1 MAAAPSSTNPIEP
14 QGLRREEALER
25 LAQHGPNELP
35 AAHQRSLQRRLLDLL
50 RQPMFAL
57 LVAATLLYLLL
68 GDLTEGLTLA
78 VFVLAVLVLTFWQEG
93 RAEQA
98 IDALQQL
105 TQPQARV
112 LRDGRVQTLPAREVV
127 PGDLLLVAEGDRIAA
142 DAQLVQ
148 AQNLQ
153 VDESLMTGESVPVD
167 KQAAKDPG
175 SDPNT
180 HDVHETDDSTLLL
193 AGTHVVRGQG
203 LARVSATGVASQI
216 GRIGSALGQD
226 LQAPTPLQQQTARL
240 VRTIASVVL
249 VLAATVVLMLGLQNG
264 QWLPA
269 LLSGIALAMAFLPEE
284 YSVVLTLF
292 PALGARRL
300 TASGVLTRRISA
312 IETLG
317 ATTVLCTDKTGTLT
331 ENRMTVTALAA
342 GSAHS
347 PVIVHGAAAMLPVL
361 DDRFH
366 PLIEHAI
373 LASAPEPFD
382 PMETAFHTLGRAQLQ
397 GTDRLHGER
406 DDWQLVQAYALS
418 PQLKAMSQVWRP
430 HEGDNHIV
438 STKGAPEAV
447 MDLCHL
453 PAAERAQWSAVVEQ
467 LAAQGLRVLAVA
479 RGRFR
484 GTDWPDTAHDFDFE
498 WLGLLGLSDPL
509 RADIAQAVAQCRSAG
524 IRVLMITG
532 DHPVTARV
540 IATQAGLG
548 QGLAQGG
555 VGDHEVLTGTEL
567 ATLDDAA
574 LAARIRQVCVCARI
588 TPEQKLRIVQ
598 ALQAQGEI
606 VAMTGDGVN
615 DAPALRAAHVG
626 IAMGGRGTDVAREAA
641 ALVLV
646 DDRFASIVRGIR
658 TGRRIFDNLRQSM
671 RYIFAVHIPIAGMAL
686 LPLLGGWPPM
696 LMPLHLALLELVI
709 DPSCSV
715 AFENEPEHPQVMQ
728 RPPRDTRAALFGPG
742 ELLLALGQGLCL
754 LATAVAGW
762 WWAQATL
769 DEAGTRAM
777 VLALLVLGNTGLML
791 VGRHTPGRKAEAE
804 QPTPHEPARLRN
816 PVAWGLAGLTVLA
829 LLMMLHA
836 SPLSTALRLAPLDAR
851 TWGVVLALV
860 MVGTLGVLGLQRLA
874 RPARSDGNGSD
885 IPKEGA
891 ARPR

>member
-1 MAAAPSSTNPIEP
+1 MALDPPSCEPIAL
-14 QGLRREEALER
+14 QGLRSEEVRER
-25 LAQHGPNELP
+25 LARHGPNELP
-35 AAHQRSLQRRLLDLL
+35 VAQHRSLLRRLVDLL

-98 IDALQQL
+98 IEALQQL

-112 LRDGRVQTLPAREVV
+112 LRDGRVQTLPARELV

-142 DAQLVQ
+142 DAQLLQ

-167 KQAAKDPG
+167 KQAGKDPG
-175 SDPNT
+175 SAPNT
-180 HDVHETDDSTLLL
+180 HDAHETDDSALLL

-203 LARVSATGVASQI
+203 LARVTATGAASQI

-240 VRTIASVVL
+240 VRTIATVVL
-249 VLAATVVLMLGLQNG
+249 VLAAAVVLMLGLQNG

-342 GSAHS
+342 GSAQS
-347 PVIVHGAAAMLPVL
+347 PLIVHEGAAVLPLL
-361 DDRFH
+361 DAGFH

-382 PMETAFHTLGRAQLQ
+382 PMETAFHTLGQAQLQ

-406 DDWQLVQAYALS
+406 DAWQLVQAYALS
-418 PQLKAMSQVWRP
+418 PQLKATSQVWRP
-430 HEGDNHIV
+430 DHGDEHIV

-453 PAAERAQWSAVVEQ
+453 ATAERAQWSAVVDQ
-467 LAAQGLRVLAVA
+467 FAAQGLRVLAVA

-769 DEAGTRAM
+769 DEAGTRAV
-777 VLALLVLGNTGLML
+777 VLALLVLGNTALML
-791 VGRHTPGRKAEAE
+791 VGRHTPGLKSGAEL
-804 QPTPHEPARLRN
+804 PTAPGTARLRN

-829 LLMMLHA
+829 LWLMLHTPA
-836 SPLSTALRLAPLDAR
+836 LSTALRLAPLDAR
-851 TWGVVLALV
+851 AWGVVLAGVLA
-860 MVGTLGVLGLQRLA
+860 GTLGVLALQRLA
-874 RPARSDGNGSD
+874 RPGHSSSSATHEPAR
-885 IPKEGA
+885 
-891 ARPR
+891 AR